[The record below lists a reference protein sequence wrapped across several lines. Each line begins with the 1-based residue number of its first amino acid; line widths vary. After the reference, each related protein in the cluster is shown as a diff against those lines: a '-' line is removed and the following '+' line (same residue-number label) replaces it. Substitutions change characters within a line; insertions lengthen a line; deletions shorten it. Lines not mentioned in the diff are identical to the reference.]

1 MCCIRESCTVVRG
14 GGLAQLGERVNGI
27 HEVVGSSPIPSTTT
41 PIPPS
46 HPQPLYF
53 VYILRSRSSGR
64 FYIGSCSHLLRRFH
78 QHQSN
83 SVPATRHRGP
93 WWMPYY
99 EIFPTLSTARRRE
112 RQLKQRSFLP
122 GGSSTSRSRA
132 HTGWFLLARSSGG
145 TNLNS
150 ELELF
155 RPAICHRSCHY
166 CPSLR
171 IIEGADG
178 VSISGRSNTCREKR
192 GGEHLVPSGG

>member
-1 MCCIRESCTVVRG
+1 M
-14 GGLAQLGERVNGI
+14 NGI

-99 EIFPTLSTARRRE
+99 EIFPTLSAARRRE
-112 RQLKQRSFLP
+112 RQLKRMK
-122 GGSSTSRSRA
+122 SSQYLRRLILSR
-132 HTGWFLLARSSGG
+132 F
-145 TNLNS
+145 
-150 ELELF
+150 
-155 RPAICHRSCHY
+155 
-166 CPSLR
+166 PSLPL
-171 IIEGADG
+171 D
-178 VSISGRSNTCREKR
+178 
-192 GGEHLVPSGG
+192 